1 VHTSDEYLFILCTW
15 ICETQGLSSTIWT
28 LVQAK
33 YENMNLYQF
42 KELLMA
48 NGILLDMVC
57 NILSLDS
64 WEVNMFGSYLTK
76 MTYDWLMTSP
86 QEVSIKYLEIL

>member
-1 VHTSDEYLFILCTW
+1 MELVSKIQTIDHSLPKCVYTSDEYLFNLCTST
-15 ICETQGLSSTIWT
+15 CEARGLSPTIWT
-28 LVQAK
+28 LVQIK
-33 YENMNLYQF
+33 YENVKSYQF

-76 MTYDWLMTSP
+76 MT
-86 QEVSIKYLEIL
+86 